1 MDIVKSLYL
10 IPLNTS
16 TYARLQVT
24 IRDVLPMGERN
35 AQ

>member
-1 MDIVKSLYL
+1 MGVVKSLYL
-10 IPLNTS
+10 ELLNTS

-24 IRDVLPMGERN
+24 TRDVLPLGERN